1 MVRHPTGLMI
11 AVGTERP
18 PVLERLGVN
27 TKDEER

>member
-18 PVLERLGVN
+18 VLERLGVN